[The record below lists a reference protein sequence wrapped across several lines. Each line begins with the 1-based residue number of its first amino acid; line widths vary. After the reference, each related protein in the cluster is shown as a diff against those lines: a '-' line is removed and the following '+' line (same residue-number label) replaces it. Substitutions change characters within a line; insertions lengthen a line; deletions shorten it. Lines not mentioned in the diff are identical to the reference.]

1 MPPESKKEMEETL
14 DAISK
19 GSMRSK
25 IVRLRE
31 IFDKVEAAKANGASN
46 KAIVEGLKKH
56 GLIFDV
62 NNFKN
67 ARSRI
72 LKERAMQALAQAV
85 SKEKKNQQVDI
96 KPKNQAV
103 ITSTKPLPAIN
114 ISGTQSKVS
123 DVSGNQLVRPPG
135 ITNAE
140 WSDIQAKAAVKRR
153 ST

>member
-1 MPPESKKEMEETL
+1 
-14 DAISK
+14 
-19 GSMRSK
+19 
-25 IVRLRE
+25 
-31 IFDKVEAAKANGASN
+31 
-46 KAIVEGLKKH
+46 
-56 GLIFDV
+56 
-62 NNFKN
+62 
-67 ARSRI
+67 
-72 LKERAMQALAQAV
+72 MQALAQAV